1 MKKILLAVIVIAVLA
16 NSSFAAS
23 PPPKF
28 LGEKIN
34 TFIGNLATWG
44 EVGELVQ
51 CLKDNGNSV
60 NWESAGNSWIL
71 HSKNTDKLTKKVNKV
86 DWLLEE
92 GKIGDDIKR
101 VYMTRVVVNKEEI
114 RPTVILSSNAVMACW
129 KKEIAQA
136 EQESKRQAAKDEEER
151 IEREKA
157 EEKTRLAEI
166 EAEKERDRLEAQA
179 EERRIES
186 EEKVRV
192 AEAERLKEKAKL
204 QARVASLERQKAVAR
219 LTGHYENKQKI
230 DAVSRGS
237 LDVTSLSN
245 DKIKFSLHNKSGSA
259 PCDIDDQEAVIDYS
273 GKKRESIVATF
284 GDETQARRDK
294 EACFIRLNFR
304 DSGAQVKERMGY
316 DFSVEVDQRGCRSYC
331 GRGGT
336 MLGRYIKVPTDL

>member
-1 MKKILLAVIVIAVLA
+1 MKRVSLAVIAIAVLA

-28 LGEKIN
+28 LAEKIN
-34 TFIGNLATWG
+34 TYIGNLATWG
-44 EVGELVQ
+44 EVGELAQ

-60 NWESAGNSWIL
+60 TWESAGSSWIL
-71 HSKNTDKLTKKVNKV
+71 HSKNTDKLTKKINRI

-92 GKIGDDIKR
+92 AKIGDDIKR

-114 RPTVILSSNAVMACW
+114 RPTVILSTNAVMACW
-129 KKEIAQA
+129 KKELAQA
-136 EQESKRQAAKDEEER
+136 DLESKKQAARDKEER
-151 IEREKA
+151 IRREQA

-166 EAEKERDRLEAQA
+166 EAEKERDRLEAEA

-186 EEKVRV
+186 EEKVRA
-192 AEAERLKEKAKL
+192 AETERLKEKAKL
-204 QARVASLERQKAVAR
+204 QAKIASVERQKAVVR

-230 DAVSRGS
+230 DAASRGS
-237 LDVTSLSN
+237 IDVTPLSD
-245 DKIKFSLHNKSGSA
+245 DKIKFSLHNKSSSA
-259 PCDIDDQEAVIDYS
+259 PCDIDDQEAVIEYS
-273 GKKRESIVATF
+273 GKKKTIVATF

-294 EACFIRLNFR
+294 EACFIRLNFKEA
-304 DSGAQVKERMGY
+304 SEQVKERMGY
-316 DFSVEVDQRGCRSYC
+316 DFSVEVDQSGCRSYC